1 MGWTNPAVLGSV
13 IGGILILGIFVL
25 VERRV
30 AEPML
35 DFALLRNRTFA
46 SGNLA
51 SLLSSIGR
59 GGLLF
64 ALIIWLQGIWLPLR
78 GYSFER
84 TPLWSAIF
92 MLPLT
97 AGFLIAG
104 PLAGIWSDRIGPRP
118 FTIGGQLTGT
128 IAFVLLAVLP
138 VNFQYWAFALLLLA
152 FGLGMGAFSSSNA
165 AEVMGAVDPAQR
177 GSAAGIRATGLN
189 CGQTLAIS
197 LFFSLLTAGLAARLP
212 QALFS
217 GLAGAGVPA
226 SQAAAVANLPP
237 VAMLFAT
244 FLGYNAIQ
252 SLLGPAL
259 HSMPAATARTVTST
273 AFFPHVIS
281 GPFHDGLRLTF
292 GVAAA
297 LMLLAIVACVLT
309 RPRPSGAVAQAPA
322 LPGQTGARAD
332 ETDALAAEAGRLEA
346 QVRHW
351 QQLVMAERAAV
362 PLVITVSAP
371 LGAGGDQVAQRLAG
385 ELNLPFVDRAI
396 PAAVAEQLSVPV
408 ASAQA
413 RDDRREP
420 GALRLLVSAANTEPL
435 FGLEVAG
442 IDFDD
447 EDQFRLA
454 TEAQLWKLAAT
465 SGGVILGRVGAVILA
480 GHPRAIHVRVAASRA
495 TRCRR
500 VHEYGGLD
508 EPAALRLIDRTDR
521 ARADYARHLYGAD
534 LNDPGLYD
542 LIVATDKLSIED
554 AAQVVTAFLAVS
566 RLSVLPARARAVIP
580 LPVRG

>member
-1 MGWTNPAVLGSV
+1 MALGVNSVAAVAASFIGLVIGGLLASADWHLIFLVSVPVGLFGTVWGYARLREVSAAPGGRMDWWGSVLFAVGLVAVLVGLTYGIQPYGGYAMGWTNPAMLGSV
-13 IGGILILGIFVL
+13 IGGIVILGIFVL

-30 AEPML
+30 AEPTL

-46 SGNLA
+46 GGNLA

-97 AGFLIAG
+97 AGFLVAG
-104 PLAGIWSDRIGPRP
+104 PLAGIWSDRLGTRP
-118 FTIGGQLTGT
+118 FTIGGQLAGT

-152 FGLGMGAFSSSNA
+152 YGLGMGAFSSSNA

-177 GSAAGIRATGLN
+177 GS
-189 CGQTLAIS
+189 
-197 LFFSLLTAGLAARLP
+197 
-212 QALFS
+212 
-217 GLAGAGVPA
+217 
-226 SQAAAVANLPP
+226 
-237 VAMLFAT
+237 
-244 FLGYNAIQ
+244 
-252 SLLGPAL
+252 
-259 HSMPAATARTVTST
+259 
-273 AFFPHVIS
+273 
-281 GPFHDGLRLTF
+281 
-292 GVAAA
+292 
-297 LMLLAIVACVLT
+297 
-309 RPRPSGAVAQAPA
+309 
-322 LPGQTGARAD
+322 
-332 ETDALAAEAGRLEA
+332 
-346 QVRHW
+346 
-351 QQLVMAERAAV
+351 
-362 PLVITVSAP
+362 
-371 LGAGGDQVAQRLAG
+371 GGDQVAQRLASQ
-385 ELNLPFVDRAI
+385 LDLPFVDRAI

-413 RDDRREP
+413 RDERREP
-420 GALRLLVSAANTEPL
+420 GALRLLVSAANTAPL

-454 TEAQLWKLAAT
+454 TEVELWKLAAT

-480 GHPRAIHVRVAASRA
+480 GHPRALHVRVTASRA

-521 ARADYARHLYGAD
+521 ARAEYAHHLYGAD
-534 LNDPGLYD
+534 LSDPDLYD
-542 LIVATDKLSIED
+542 LIVATDKLSLGD
-554 AAQVVTAFLAVS
+554 AAEVVTAFLAVS
-566 RLSVLPARARAVIP
+566 RL
-580 LPVRG
+580 